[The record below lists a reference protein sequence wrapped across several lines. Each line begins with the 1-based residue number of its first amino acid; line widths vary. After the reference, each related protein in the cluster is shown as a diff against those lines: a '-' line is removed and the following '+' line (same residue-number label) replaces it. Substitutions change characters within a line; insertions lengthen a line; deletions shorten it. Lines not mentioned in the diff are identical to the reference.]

1 MENFGFD
8 VNDILS
14 PEEAE
19 KFFEEQENPEK
30 ENQED
35 EQTNEQEKEKPAEK
49 KEAQSEPT
57 SEEVGVEEETG
68 KDAAKSDGGGSSP
81 NLYSSIANALKK
93 DGIFPEFS
101 DDELAAVKTPD
112 DFAELFEK
120 AVSAR
125 YDERMRRIDEALNN
139 GVAPDAVKMHEQT
152 LQYLD
157 SVTDDAISSEDD
169 DGESLRRQLIY
180 NDLVNRGY
188 TQERAQRELEKSFKS
203 GTDVEDAKDALAA
216 LKKYY
221 SDSYENLRNEAKTK
235 AEAARENQ
243 RRQAEDLKKMILED
257 EVKIG
262 EVTLDKKMRTRVFD
276 AISKPVYKD
285 KESGRLMT
293 AIQQFQSEKP
303 LEFLKQI
310 GLWFVLTD
318 GGKNLDG
325 FVKPQVAA
333 KKNESIRELSRK
345 INSSSFNA
353 DGSLNYLSGGDAGGG
368 DDILL
373 SDDWKI

>member
-19 KFFEEQENPEK
+19 KFFEEQENPE
-30 ENQED
+30 ETQET
-35 EQTNEQEKEKPAEK
+35 ETEEANEKDKPAEELENPVPEK
-49 KEAQSEPT
+49 
-57 SEEVGVEEETG
+57 VGEEEETG
-68 KDAAKSDGGGSSP
+68 KHAADSDGGGSSP
-81 NLYSSIANALKK
+81 NLYSSIASALKK
-93 DGIFPEFS
+93 DGIFPDFTDE
-101 DDELAAVKTPD
+101 ELAAVKTPD

-120 AVSAR
+120 AVSSR
-125 YDERMRRIDEALNN
+125 YDERMKRIDEALNN

-152 LQYLD
+152 IQYLD
-157 SVTDDAISSEDD
+157 SVTDEAINAEGEE
-169 DGESLRRQLIY
+169 GESLRRQLIY

-188 TQERAQRELEKSFKS
+188 SQERAQRELEKSFKS
-203 GTDVEDAKDALAA
+203 GSDIDDAKEALAA

-221 SDSYENLRNEAKTK
+221 NDSYDNLRKQAK
-235 AEAARENQ
+235 ASADAARESQ
-243 RRQAEDLKKMILED
+243 KKQADDLKKMILED
-257 EVKIG
+257 EVKLG
-262 EVTLDKKMRTRVFD
+262 DMKLDKKTCGRVFD

-293 AIQQFQSEKP
+293 AIQQFQKEKP

-345 INSSSFNA
+345 INASSFNA
-353 DGSLNYLSGGDAGGG
+353 DGSLNYLSGGDTTGGG